1 MMNEAIS
8 YLKTVSPDDFTRRAM
23 YVINLAEYYKDNKEP
38 EKAREVLEE
47 MGKWVG
53 KVGFNGLEDKE
64 VTDIAARICE
74 RIRKADIPNE
84 KNPNGHR
91 VTLSVGVANVRISG
105 QTDTI
110 IEIANYADK
119 AVYYSKNAGKNC
131 IHLLDHGRKDA
142 VGNEARFIRI
152 DF

>member
-1 MMNEAIS
+1 M
-8 YLKTVSPDDFTRRAM
+8 
-23 YVINLAEYYKDNKEP
+23 
-38 EKAREVLEE
+38 
-47 MGKWVG
+47 
-53 KVGFNGLEDKE
+53 
-64 VTDIAARICE
+64 TDIAARICD

-131 IHLLDHGRKDA
+131 IHLLEYGRKDDESKE
-142 VGNEARFIRI
+142 GKEARFVRI